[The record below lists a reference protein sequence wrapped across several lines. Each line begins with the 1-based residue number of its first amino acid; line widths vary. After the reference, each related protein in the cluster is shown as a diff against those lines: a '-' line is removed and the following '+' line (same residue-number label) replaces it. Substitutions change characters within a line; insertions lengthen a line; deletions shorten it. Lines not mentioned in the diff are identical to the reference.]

1 VVFNRIEEMKMTKN
15 HHSERTIMVN
25 NEKSSNEN
33 SDETLKRT
41 ILIVISIASF
51 LFPFMASGVNIA
63 IPSIARDFNMNAVSL
78 NWVATSF
85 LLAAAMLSVPFGR
98 LADIYGRKK
107 LFIAGFSIYSLGS
120 LLSGLAPN
128 QEMLIA
134 FRIIQ
139 GIGGSMYSGSG
150 MAIVTSVFPPGERGK
165 AFGITTASIYLGLSC
180 GPFFGGI
187 LTQHLGWRALFLLN
201 VPLYPVILWMLIRKL
216 KKDWMEAE
224 GERFDYLGSVLFGLT
239 IIGVIYGFSTF
250 PKTYGIIIFGVGIL
264 SLAAFIIW
272 EKKTESPVLNIS
284 LFSQSKVFVFSNAAA
299 LINYSATFAVTIL
312 LSLYLQYAKGMNPQ
326 SAGVILVTQPVIQA
340 IFSPFTGR
348 LSDRI
353 EPRIVA
359 SVGFC
364 ITTIGLFMLSFLSA
378 GTGLNYIVIC
388 LFILGFGFA
397 LFSSPNT
404 NAVMSSVPGKYLG
417 VASSFLGTMRI
428 TGQTMSMGI
437 STLIFSI
444 YLGNVKITPERNPVF
459 IRSLHTLFIIFGC
472 LSVAGIFAS
481 FARGKSLTNDIN
493 NSK

>member
-1 VVFNRIEEMKMTKN
+1 MKRTKN
-15 HHSERTIMVN
+15 QNAGRTIVMN
-25 NEKSSNEN
+25 NKNGSGADN
-33 SDETLKRT
+33 DETLKRT
-41 ILIVISIASF
+41 VLVVISMASF

-78 NWVATSF
+78 NWIATSF

-150 MAIVTSVFPPGERGK
+150 LAIITSIFPPGERGK

-187 LTQHLGWRALFLLN
+187 LTQHFGWRALFLLN
-201 VPLYPVILWMLIRKL
+201 VPLYPVILWLLVRKL
-216 KKDWMEAE
+216 KQDWLESR
-224 GERFDYLGSVLFGLT
+224 GERFDYFGSVLFGMT
-239 IIGVIYGFSTF
+239 IIGVIYGFSNF
-250 PKTYGIIIFGVGIL
+250 PKTFGIIIFGAGIL

-272 EKKTESPVLNIS
+272 EKRTESPVFNVN
-284 LFSQSKVFVFSNAAA
+284 LFSQSKVFAFSNAAA

-312 LSLYLQYAKGMNPQ
+312 LSLYLQYAKGMSPQ

-340 IFSPFTGR
+340 IFSPFMGR

-364 ITTIGLFMLSFLSA
+364 ITTIGLFLLSFLSI

-388 LFILGFGFA
+388 LIILGFGFA

-404 NAVMSSVPGKYLG
+404 NAVMSSVPRKYLG

-444 YLGNVKITPERNPVF
+444 YLGNVKITPERHPVF
-459 IRSLHTLFIIFGC
+459 IRSLHILFIIFVC
-472 LSVAGIFAS
+472 LSIAGIFAS
-481 FARGKSLTNDIN
+481 LARGKALTNN
-493 NSK
+493 NNKNSK

>member
-1 VVFNRIEEMKMTKN
+1 MNRTQNLNDRTNAVMNNITGSGMDSDKALKN
-15 HHSERTIMVN
+15 TV
-25 NEKSSNEN
+25 
-33 SDETLKRT
+33 LF
-41 ILIVISIASF
+41 VISIASF

-63 IPSIARDFNMNAVSL
+63 IPSIAREFSMNAVSL

-150 MAIVTSVFPPGERGK
+150 LAIVTSVFPPGERGK

-187 LTQHLGWRALFLLN
+187 LTQHFGWRALFLLN
-201 VPLYPVILWMLIRKL
+201 VPLYPVILWLLVRKL
-216 KKDWMEAE
+216 KKDWMESK
-224 GERFDYLGSVLFGLT
+224 GEKFDYLGSVLFGMT
-239 IIGVIYGFSTF
+239 IIGVIYGFSNF
-250 PKTYGIIIFGVGIL
+250 PNTYGILIFCVGIL
-264 SLAAFIIW
+264 SLAAFILW
-272 EKKTESPVLNIS
+272 EKRVESPVFNVN
-284 LFSQSKVFVFSNAAA
+284 LFAQSKVFAYSNAAA

-312 LSLYLQYAKGMNPQ
+312 LSLYLQYAKGMSPQ
-326 SAGVILVTQPVIQA
+326 SAGVILVTQPIIQA
-340 IFSPFTGR
+340 IFSPFMGR
-348 LSDRI
+348 LSDKI

-364 ITTIGLFMLSFLSA
+364 ITTLGLFLLSFLSI
-378 GTGLNYIVIC
+378 GTGINYIVLC
-388 LFILGFGFA
+388 LIILGFGFA

-437 STLIFSI
+437 STLVFSV
-444 YLGNVKITPERNPVF
+444 YLGNIKITPEHNPVL

-481 FARGKSLTNDIN
+481 LARGNTFANDN
-493 NSK
+493 NKNSK